1 MQLVYSN
8 DPILSQP
15 CKPVG
20 QDLLDNQAA
29 GLKPIAATLID
40 KIHSLN
46 ALGISAC
53 QLGIDLAVFAISV
66 DGKTRICANPQIVAA
81 ATDMEKANEGC
92 LSFPGLY
99 LKVNRPAAVVV
110 RYLNEDGKEVTEQL
124 DGLTARA
131 WLHEY
136 DHTIGIC
143 FTSRVTK
150 LTLDIAKRRLNKQRR
165 RTK

>member
-1 MQLVYSN
+1 MQLVQSN
-8 DPILSQP
+8 DPILSQS
-15 CKPVG
+15 CKSVG
-20 QDLLDNQAA
+20 QELLDNNAA
-29 GLKPIAATLID
+29 GIKPIAAALID
-40 KIHSLN
+40 KIYSLN

-53 QLGIDLAVFAISV
+53 QIGIDLALFAIIV

-81 ATDMEKANEGC
+81 AADMEKDDEGC

-99 LKVNRPAAVVV
+99 LKVNRPNAVVV
-110 RYLNEDGKEVTEQL
+110 RYLNEDGKEITEQL
-124 DGLTARA
+124 DGLAARA

-150 LTLDIAKRRLNKQRR
+150 LALDIANRKLNKQRR